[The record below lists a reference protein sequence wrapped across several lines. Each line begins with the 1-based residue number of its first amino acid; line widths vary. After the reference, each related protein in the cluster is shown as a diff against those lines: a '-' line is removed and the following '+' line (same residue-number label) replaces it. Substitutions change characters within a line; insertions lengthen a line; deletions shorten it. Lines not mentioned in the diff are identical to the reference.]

1 MAQHHHIWQQG
12 TGDRVWI
19 LFHGTGGTE
28 SDLIPLV
35 RRLDV
40 EGSILGI
47 RGNVSEHGMA
57 RFFRRLAEGVF
68 DEADIRRRAA
78 DLAVFIDEMQTRY
91 GFDAT
96 RSVAL
101 GYSNGANI
109 ISAMNFLEPRR
120 FDASVLMRPMVPI
133 APVDGVDL
141 AGSRVLMLVGER
153 DPLSPPGE
161 PDRLEAEYRRL
172 GADVARAE
180 IAAGHELT
188 SADLQQ
194 IVGWM

>member
-1 MAQHHHIWQQG
+1 M
-12 TGDRVWI
+12 WI

-35 RRLDV
+35 RRVDL

-68 DEADIRRRAA
+68 DEDDIRRRSAELSA
-78 DLAVFIDEMQTRY
+78 FIDEMRTRY
-91 GFDAT
+91 GFDAA

-109 ISAMNFLEPRR
+109 ISALNFLKPRR

-133 APVDGVDL
+133 APVDGLDL
-141 AGSRVLMLVGER
+141 TGSRVLMLVGER

-161 PDRLEAEYRRL
+161 PDRLEAAYRRL
-172 GADVARAE
+172 GAEVERATV
-180 IAAGHELT
+180 AAGHELT
-188 SADLQQ
+188 SADLQHLAA
-194 IVGWM
+194 WL

>member
-1 MAQHHHIWQQG
+1 MHHQHIWQQG

-35 RRLDV
+35 RRIDV

-68 DEADIRRRAA
+68 DVEDIRRRTA
-78 DLAVFIDEMQTRY
+78 DLAVFLDAMQAEH
-91 GFDAT
+91 GFDAA

-109 ISAMNFLEPRR
+109 ISALNFLEPGR

-133 APVDGVDL
+133 APVDGADL

-161 PDRLEAEYRRL
+161 PDRLEAIYRRL
-172 GADVARAE
+172 GADVDREE

-188 SADLQQ
+188 SVDLQH
-194 IVGWM
+194 IAAWL

>member
-1 MAQHHHIWQQG
+1 MHHQHIWQQG
-12 TGDRVWI
+12 TGDRVWV

-28 SDLIPLV
+28 NDLIPLV
-35 RRLDV
+35 RRIDV
-40 EGSILGI
+40 EGSILGV
-47 RGNVSEHGMA
+47 RGNVSEHGMP

-78 DLAVFIDEMQTRY
+78 DLAAFIESKQQEY
-91 GFDAT
+91 GFDAA

-109 ISAMNFLEPRR
+109 ISALNFLEPRR

-133 APVDGVDL
+133 APMDGIDL
-141 AGSRVLMLVGER
+141 AESRVLMLVGER

-161 PDRLEAEYRRL
+161 PDRLEAVYRSL

-180 IAAGHELT
+180 IPAGHELT
-188 SADLQQ
+188 SLDLQR
-194 IVGWM
+194 IADWL

>member
-1 MAQHHHIWQQG
+1 MAHHHHIWQQG
-12 TGDRVWI
+12 AGDRVWI

-35 RRLDV
+35 RRVDL

-68 DEADIRRRAA
+68 DEEDIRRRSAELS
-78 DLAVFIDEMQTRY
+78 DFLDDMQVRY

-109 ISAMNFLEPRR
+109 ISALNFLEPRR

-133 APVDGVDL
+133 APVDGL
-141 AGSRVLMLVGER
+141 ELTGARVLMLVGER

-161 PDRLEAEYRRL
+161 PDRLDAIYRRL
-172 GADVARAE
+172 GADVERATV
-180 IAAGHELT
+180 AAGHELT
-188 SADLQQ
+188 SADLQHLAA
-194 IVGWM
+194 WL

>member
-1 MAQHHHIWQQG
+1 MHHQHIWQQG

-35 RRLDV
+35 RRIDV

-68 DEADIRRRAA
+68 DVEDIRRRTA
-78 DLAVFIDEMQTRY
+78 DLAVFLDAMQAEH
-91 GFDAT
+91 GFDAA

-109 ISAMNFLEPRR
+109 ISALNFLEPGR

-133 APVDGVDL
+133 APVDGADL

-161 PDRLEAEYRRL
+161 PDRLEAIYRRL
-172 GADVARAE
+172 GADVAREE

-188 SADLQQ
+188 SSDLQH
-194 IVGWM
+194 IAAWL

>member
-1 MAQHHHIWQQG
+1 MHHQHIWQQG

-28 SDLIPLV
+28 NDLIPLV
-35 RRLDV
+35 RRIDM

-68 DEADIRRRAA
+68 DEDDIRRRTA
-78 DLAVFIDEMQTRY
+78 DLATFLDAMQKEY
-91 GFDAT
+91 GFDAA

-109 ISAMNFLEPRR
+109 ISALNFLEPRR

-133 APVDGVDL
+133 APVDGADL
-141 AGSRVLMLVGER
+141 AGARVLMLVGER

-161 PDRLEAEYRRL
+161 PDRLEAVYRRL
-172 GADVARAE
+172 GADVARVE

-194 IVGWM
+194 TISWL

>member
-1 MAQHHHIWQQG
+1 MHHHIWQQG

-35 RRLDV
+35 RRIDV

-68 DEADIRRRAA
+68 DEDDIRRRSS
-78 DLAVFIDEMQTRY
+78 DLASFLDEMMKTY
-91 GFDAT
+91 EFDAD

-109 ISAMNFLEPRR
+109 ISALNFLEPGR
-120 FDASVLMRPMVPI
+120 FAASVLMRPMVPI
-133 APVDGVDL
+133 SPVDGVNL
-141 AGSRVLMLVGER
+141 AGSRVLMLVGDR
-153 DPLSPPGE
+153 DPLSPSGDS
-161 PDRLEAEYRRL
+161 DRLEAVYRRL
-172 GADVARAE
+172 GADVARAD
-180 IAAGHELT
+180 ISAGHELT
-188 SADLQQ
+188 SLDLQQ
-194 IVGWM
+194 IAAWL

>member
-1 MAQHHHIWQQG
+1 MHHQHIWQQG

-35 RRLDV
+35 RRIDV

-68 DEADIRRRAA
+68 DVEDIRRRTA
-78 DLAVFIDEMQTRY
+78 DLAVFLDAMQAEH
-91 GFDAT
+91 GFDAA

-109 ISAMNFLEPRR
+109 ISALNFLEPGR

-133 APVDGVDL
+133 TPVDGADL

-161 PDRLEAEYRRL
+161 PDRLEAIYRRL
-172 GADVARAE
+172 GADVAREE

-188 SADLQQ
+188 SADLQH
-194 IVGWM
+194 IAAWL

>member
-1 MAQHHHIWQQG
+1 MNHQHIWQPG

-35 RRLDV
+35 RRIDM

-68 DEADIRRRAA
+68 DEEDIRRRTA
-78 DLAVFIDEMQTRY
+78 DLAAFLDAKQAEY
-91 GFDAT
+91 GFDAA

-109 ISAMNFLEPRR
+109 ISALNFLEPGR

-141 AGSRVLMLVGER
+141 AGTRVLMLVGER

-161 PDRLEAEYRRL
+161 PDRLEAVYRRL
-172 GADVARAE
+172 GAEVAREE
-180 IAAGHELT
+180 IPAGHELT
-188 SADLQQ
+188 SVDLQQ
-194 IVGWM
+194 IAAWL

>member
-1 MAQHHHIWQQG
+1 MHHQHIWQQG

-35 RRLDV
+35 RRIDV

-68 DEADIRRRAA
+68 DVEDIRRRTA
-78 DLAVFIDEMQTRY
+78 DLAVFLDAMQAEH
-91 GFDAT
+91 GFDAA

-109 ISAMNFLEPRR
+109 ISALNFLEPGR

-133 APVDGVDL
+133 APVGGADL
-141 AGSRVLMLVGER
+141 AGSRVLMLVGDR

-161 PDRLEAEYRRL
+161 PDRLEAIYRRL
-172 GADVARAE
+172 GADVAREE
-180 IAAGHELT
+180 ISAGHELT
-188 SADLQQ
+188 SSDLQH
-194 IVGWM
+194 IAAWL

>member
-1 MAQHHHIWQQG
+1 MHHQHIWQQG

-35 RRLDV
+35 RRIDV

-68 DEADIRRRAA
+68 DVEDIRRRTA
-78 DLAVFIDEMQTRY
+78 DLAVFLDAMQAEH
-91 GFDAT
+91 GFDAA

-109 ISAMNFLEPRR
+109 ISALNFLEPGR

-133 APVDGVDL
+133 APVDGADL

-161 PDRLEAEYRRL
+161 PDRLEAIYRRL
-172 GADVARAE
+172 GADVAREE

-188 SADLQQ
+188 SADLQH
-194 IVGWM
+194 IAAWL

>member
-1 MAQHHHIWQQG
+1 MHHQHIWQQG

-35 RRLDV
+35 RRIDV

-68 DEADIRRRAA
+68 DVEDIRRRTA
-78 DLAVFIDEMQTRY
+78 DLAVFLDAMQAEH
-91 GFDAT
+91 GFDAA

-109 ISAMNFLEPRR
+109 ISALNFLEPGR

-133 APVDGVDL
+133 APVDGADL

-161 PDRLEAEYRRL
+161 PDRLEAIYRRL
-172 GADVARAE
+172 GADVAREE

-188 SADLQQ
+188 SVDLQH
-194 IVGWM
+194 IAAWL

>member
-1 MAQHHHIWQQG
+1 MAHHHHIWQPG

-35 RRLDV
+35 RRIDM

-68 DEADIRRRAA
+68 DEDDIRRRSA
-78 DLAVFIDEMQTRY
+78 DLSAFIDEMQARY
-91 GFDAT
+91 GFDAA

-109 ISAMNFLEPRR
+109 ISALNFLEPRR

-133 APVDGVDL
+133 AAVDGADL
-141 AGSRVLMLVGER
+141 AGARVLMLVGER

-161 PDRLEAEYRRL
+161 PDRLEAVYRRL
-172 GADVARAE
+172 GADVERAE
-180 IAAGHELT
+180 VAAGHELT
-188 SADLQQ
+188 SADLQH
-194 IVGWM
+194 IASWL